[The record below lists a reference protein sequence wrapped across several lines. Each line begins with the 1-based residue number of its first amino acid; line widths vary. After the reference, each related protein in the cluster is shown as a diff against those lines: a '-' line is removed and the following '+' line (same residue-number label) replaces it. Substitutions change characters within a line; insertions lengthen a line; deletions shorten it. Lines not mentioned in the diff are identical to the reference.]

1 MMEDPTKQ
9 TPPEPTAALPL
20 RGSRDLFDIN
30 ILPARFR
37 RKKLSLA
44 SILPWV
50 ILVVL
55 LGTIYPTYQLAIQE
69 QGSFQE
75 NRLALA
81 RVQAELDIYQ
91 TNSQEQVDLQNQ
103 INDALAQK
111 DAIIHSFGGLKF
123 SNIKWSPTL
132 FQIDQLLPEGVS
144 WVQISQ
150 QNVSIQLDGYSVEYQ
165 SVINLLDSLRSLDS
179 LGNVEISS
187 IEQMDLE
194 ESSEAPSDSKT
205 AAVIYRFTILTN
217 VVGEVLP

>member
-9 TPPEPTAALPL
+9 TPPEPTSALPL

-30 ILPARFR
+30 ILPDRFR

-44 SILPWV
+44 RILPWV

-69 QGSFQE
+69 QNTFRE

-81 RVQAELDIYQ
+81 RVQAELDLYQ
-91 TNSQEQVDLQNQ
+91 TNSQEEEDLQNQ
-103 INDALAQK
+103 IDDALAQK
-111 DAIIHSFGGLKF
+111 DAIIQSFGGLKF

-150 QNVSIQLDGYSVEYQ
+150 QYESIQLDGYSTEYQ
-165 SVINLLDSLRSLDS
+165 AVINLLDSLNGLDS

-187 IEQMDLE
+187 IEQMDPE
-194 ESSEAPSDSKT
+194 EAAEGASDSEIP
-205 AAVIYRFTILTN
+205 AVIYRFTILTK